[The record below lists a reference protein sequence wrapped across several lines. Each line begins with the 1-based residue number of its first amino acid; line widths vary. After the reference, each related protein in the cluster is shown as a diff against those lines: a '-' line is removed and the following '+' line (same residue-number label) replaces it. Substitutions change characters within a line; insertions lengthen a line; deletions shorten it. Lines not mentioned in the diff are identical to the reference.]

1 MELFSIIKSS
11 VEIIY
16 SKYDFILVGSRPL
29 INVVK
34 NRFNGRI
41 IYFPNWADKIIEDN
55 KIDDE
60 DIFSMNTEKFNIVY
74 TGNIGKAQDFES
86 LIKTIG
92 NVQENIHWTFV
103 GDGRFKSQFK
113 RLIEYNNL
121 TTKVTFID
129 QVNINLIP
137 SIANKADALFLS
149 LKSDEIFSK
158 TVPAKLQV
166 YMALGKPIIG
176 MLNGEGARL
185 INEADCGTVEENYN
199 YEELAKKIIY
209 PFIGNFM
216 NENDLSKIIDK
227 SYSVFRKKNVVD
239 LVKVGDR
246 SVLELFHG
254 PTLAFKDVAMQLLG
268 NFYEYYLNNEN
279 EKLNIVVATSGD
291 TGAAAID
298 AIKGKKNIN
307 IFVLHPHNRVSP
319 VQRKLMTTGK
329 EQNVFNIAINGSFD
343 DCQNLVKLMFA
354 DKNFSQDI
362 KMSGVNS
369 INWARII
376 AQSVYYFYSYFLVE
390 DNKQPINFS
399 VPTGNFGDVYAG
411 YLAKKMGLPINKL
424 IVATNQNDILHR
436 AISKGSYEVEKVH
449 ETISPSM
456 DIQIASN
463 FERLLYDLNDGDDI
477 QTAEV
482 MKNIKENGKYIIDQ
496 KKSNI
501 INNNFL
507 SSRMSEEEVL
517 KTINTVYEKYSI
529 VLDPHSAIGYGAF
542 DKINLNGN
550 NIVLA
555 TAHPCKFPDAIK
567 KAINLKADLPEELMF
582 VLNEEEKFDIIDN
595 DVDKVKKHIKERIQ

>member
-1 MELFSIIKSS
+1 MKYISTRNSSKTFEFKDVFIKGLADDGGLFIPKS
-11 VEIIY
+11 
-16 SKYDFILVGSRPL
+16 
-29 INVVK
+29 
-34 NRFNGRI
+34 FN
-41 IYFPNWADKIIEDN
+41 K
-55 KIDDE
+55 
-60 DIFSMNTEKFNIVY
+60 FS
-74 TGNIGKAQDFES
+74 
-86 LIKTIG
+86 
-92 NVQENIHWTFV
+92 
-103 GDGRFKSQFK
+103 
-113 RLIEYNNL
+113 
-121 TTKVTFID
+121 
-129 QVNINLIP
+129 
-137 SIANKADALFLS
+137 
-149 LKSDEIFSK
+149 KSDIDEFK
-158 TVPAKLQV
+158 D
-166 YMALGKPIIG
+166 
-176 MLNGEGARL
+176 LN
-185 INEADCGTVEENYN
+185 YQ
-199 YEELAKKIIY
+199 ELAKKIIY

-279 EKLNIVVATSGD
+279 KKLNIVVATSGD

-298 AIKGKKNIN
+298 AIKGKKNVN

-329 EQNVFNIAINGSFD
+329 EQNVFNIAINGNFD

-463 FERLLYDLNDGDDI
+463 FERLIYDLNDGDDI

-482 MKNIKENGKYIIDQ
+482 MKNIKENGKY
-496 KKSNI
+496 
-501 INNNFL
+501 
-507 SSRMSEEEVL
+507 
-517 KTINTVYEKYSI
+517 KTISPFFVPSLNAYDISTLILSVTSI
-529 VLDPHSAIGYGAF
+529 TSNAPY
-542 DKINLNGN
+542 
-550 NIVLA
+550 
-555 TAHPCKFPDAIK
+555 
-567 KAINLKADLPEELMF
+567 LPF
-582 VLNEEEKFDIIDN
+582 IITSR
-595 DVDKVKKHIKERIQ
+595 KEGGK

>member
-1 MELFSIIKSS
+1 MKYISTRNSSKTFEFKDVFIKGLADDGGLFIPKS
-11 VEIIY
+11 
-16 SKYDFILVGSRPL
+16 
-29 INVVK
+29 
-34 NRFNGRI
+34 FN
-41 IYFPNWADKIIEDN
+41 K
-55 KIDDE
+55 
-60 DIFSMNTEKFNIVY
+60 FS
-74 TGNIGKAQDFES
+74 
-86 LIKTIG
+86 
-92 NVQENIHWTFV
+92 
-103 GDGRFKSQFK
+103 
-113 RLIEYNNL
+113 
-121 TTKVTFID
+121 
-129 QVNINLIP
+129 
-137 SIANKADALFLS
+137 
-149 LKSDEIFSK
+149 KSDIDEFK
-158 TVPAKLQV
+158 D
-166 YMALGKPIIG
+166 
-176 MLNGEGARL
+176 LN
-185 INEADCGTVEENYN
+185 YQ
-199 YEELAKKIIY
+199 ELAKKIIY

-268 NFYEYYLNNEN
+268 SFYEYYLNNEN
-279 EKLNIVVATSGD
+279 KKLNIVVATSGD

-298 AIKGKKNIN
+298 AIKGKKNVN

-329 EQNVFNIAINGSFD
+329 EQNVFNIAINGNFD

-376 AQSVYYFYSYFLVE
+376 TQSVYYFYSYFLVE
-390 DNKQPINFS
+390 DNKRPINFS

-463 FERLLYDLNDGDDI
+463 FERLIYDLNDGDDI

-496 KKSNI
+496 KKLNI

-507 SSRMSEEEVL
+507 SSRMSEKEVL

-582 VLNEEEKFDIIDN
+582 VLNEEEKFDIIEN

>member
-1 MELFSIIKSS
+1 MKYISTRNSSKTFEFKDVFIKGLADDGGLFIPKS
-11 VEIIY
+11 
-16 SKYDFILVGSRPL
+16 
-29 INVVK
+29 
-34 NRFNGRI
+34 FN
-41 IYFPNWADKIIEDN
+41 K
-55 KIDDE
+55 
-60 DIFSMNTEKFNIVY
+60 FS
-74 TGNIGKAQDFES
+74 
-86 LIKTIG
+86 
-92 NVQENIHWTFV
+92 
-103 GDGRFKSQFK
+103 
-113 RLIEYNNL
+113 
-121 TTKVTFID
+121 
-129 QVNINLIP
+129 
-137 SIANKADALFLS
+137 
-149 LKSDEIFSK
+149 KSDIDEFK
-158 TVPAKLQV
+158 D
-166 YMALGKPIIG
+166 
-176 MLNGEGARL
+176 LN
-185 INEADCGTVEENYN
+185 YQ
-199 YEELAKKIIY
+199 ELAKKIIY

-227 SYSVFRKKNVVD
+227 SYSVFRKKNVVN

-279 EKLNIVVATSGD
+279 KKLNIVVATSGD

-298 AIKGKKNIN
+298 AIKGKKNLN

-329 EQNVFNIAINGSFD
+329 EQNVFNIAINGNFD

-376 AQSVYYFYSYFLVE
+376 TQSVYYFYSYFLVE

-496 KKSNI
+496 KKLNI